1 MTIPANLALAFG
13 ARQTMKPQAMAMS
26 AQAQTQTTTPP
37 KAQPTA
43 PAKPQEFAQAASKA
57 QAQVQTQT
65 QDQVQ
70 TQASVQAQDQTKV
83 QTQAVQTPS
92 TENPKLASISSTA
105 QPDTKADMSNKPKIT
120 PAKPIQKPTVAP
132 VDVNIA
138 GSYHRIMCP
147 SDEVAGLEEAAA
159 YVNDKVREIRQ
170 AMKGRSP
177 SNEELLVLT
186 CLELYD
192 QYKSVKDSERQR
204 ILEQEDS
211 LNLIQKML
219 KELRATL

>member
-43 PAKPQEFAQAASKA
+43 PAKPQEFAQAAPKA
-57 QAQVQTQT
+57 QT

-70 TQASVQAQDQTKV
+70 TQAPV

-92 TENPKLASISSTA
+92 TENPKSGSISSTA